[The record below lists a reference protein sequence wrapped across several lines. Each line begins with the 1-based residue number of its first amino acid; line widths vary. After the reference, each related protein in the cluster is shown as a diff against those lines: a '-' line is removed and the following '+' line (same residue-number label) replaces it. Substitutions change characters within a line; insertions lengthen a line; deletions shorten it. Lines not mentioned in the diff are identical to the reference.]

1 MYEEYI
7 SPLGDLDHWEDAYEE
22 ELNLFHNNNTQT
34 GEVWYGSPLQKRIVA
49 YIKEHFQDK
58 TISIL
63 DIGFGNGIFL
73 YKLAKQ
79 DYTNLYGMD
88 YAEKSLILAQEI
100 LDCKNKKHN
109 KQMKFQLYQEDIN
122 DKERKIPIKFDLIH
136 DKGSFDAFMLNR
148 NNKMEDYIEYILSYS
163 KKGETTFIITSGNN
177 TREELKEKFSED
189 KGFKFIDE
197 LKNRT
202 FKFGGQEGQRVATQI
217 YKII

>member
-34 GEVWYGSPLQKRIVA
+34 GEVWYGAPLQKRIVA

-58 TISIL
+58 TINIL

-88 YAEKSLILAQEI
+88 YSEKSLILAQEI

-122 DKERKIPIKFDLIH
+122 DKQGKIPIKFDLIH

-163 KKGETTFIITSGNN
+163 KKGETTFIIT
-177 TREELKEKFSED
+177 
-189 KGFKFIDE
+189 
-197 LKNRT
+197 
-202 FKFGGQEGQRVATQI
+202 
-217 YKII
+217 